1 MFYALARALLYPFRW
16 NATHLPRGSFLRSAS
31 IPILKYASRR
41 RALLRSVRM
50 IQPLDRPDVSFVPAD
65 SMVMEATYWFGTQGY
80 EGVLAELWPRLCAKA
95 QAVVEIGGNVGFY
108 TVLGGKAA
116 PGTYTVVE
124 PLPEVAEIL
133 RRNLA
138 LNKLERVKLLEAAA
152 VPNSPDANVQLSL
165 PDEGRKALIGAHLTT
180 DVILAERSCARV
192 LDVAAVDIGALTA
205 DCDLIKLDVEG
216 AEYALLKAAMPIIER
231 NAPTIV
237 VEVLPESRPLGAL
250 LAGMAQ
256 RIGYTIYVIPSFR
269 TEYPVAVPHA
279 SFTSRTPAMFQSK
292 DVILTREPMPP
303 HPTGGNMS
311 IP

>member
-31 IPILKYASRR
+31 IPILKYAARR
-41 RALLRSVRM
+41 RTLLRS
-50 IQPLDRPDVSFVPAD
+50 IQVITPLDRRDVSFVPTN
-65 SMVMEATYWFGTQGY
+65 SMVVEMTYWFGTQGY
-80 EGVLAELWPRLCAKA
+80 EGVLAELWPRLCTKA
-95 QAVVEIGGNVGFY
+95 QSVLEIGCNVGFY

-124 PLPEVAEIL
+124 PLPEMADIL

-138 LNKLERVKLLEAAA
+138 LNKLERVDVVEAAVLPA
-152 VPNSPDANVQLSL
+152 PADANLQMSL
-165 PDEGRKALIGAHLTT
+165 PDEGRETLIGAHLASGVTLAQRSCT
-180 DVILAERSCARV
+180 RGLEDFRLLAE
-192 LDVAAVDIGALTA
+192 G
-205 DCDLIKLDVEG
+205 CDLIKLDVEG

-237 VEVLPESRPLGAL
+237 VEVLPESRLLGAL

-269 TEYPVAVPHA
+269 TEYPVAVPHG

-292 DVILTREPMPP
+292 DVILTREKL
-303 HPTGGNMS
+303 
-311 IP
+311 